1 MSRIEDNCV
10 FMYLSLSY
18 INNKFT
24 RFFILSALAVHR
36 PFYFSICISTLHTRF
51 ILYVARHGSC
61 MTLLNCIQYMWIFD
75 NIPIYSTGKIVFL
88 YCKLFNKE
96 ETADEYE
103 DMFMSRCNSIV
114 CWIDGWMWG
123 VLHSGTFSWRCMYL
137 YRRQGAVERQSAVT
151 DYTYFTIRAITQVA
165 RVNA

>member
-103 DMFMSRCNSIV
+103 DMRTSQWYILMALHVSLPPPGGGREAV
-114 CWIDGWMWG
+114 CC
-123 VLHSGTFSWRCMYL
+123 HRL
-137 YRRQGAVERQSAVT
+137 YVFYNTRNNPSSPS
-151 DYTYFTIRAITQVA
+151 
-165 RVNA
+165 